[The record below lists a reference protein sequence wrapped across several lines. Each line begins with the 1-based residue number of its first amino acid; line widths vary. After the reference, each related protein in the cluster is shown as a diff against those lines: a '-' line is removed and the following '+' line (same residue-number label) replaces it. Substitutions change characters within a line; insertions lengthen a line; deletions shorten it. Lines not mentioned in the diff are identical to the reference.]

1 MSKKLIN
8 PQMNIPP
15 VVYVS
20 PPGEDASTANTISV
34 PAGSQDGA
42 SRTAPQPA
50 AKPYMR
56 FNPPP
61 IEGRTEIAG
70 LTFDFNYGARVKVPK
85 GDYHVRL
92 IDRDASLTLYDADAK
107 DAVVSSLKKYYVRFG
122 IEVYEKKPKKGGKPG
137 EKELKLVFSHDYDCR
152 GRNVLMKFPEVA
164 LGDMLAWFPYA
175 EEFRRQHGCRLFCA
189 MSPVHSA
196 ILAPNYPDIT
206 FVGTETL
213 PPELYA
219 SYYVGLFAP
228 WDNHDLQPLDWR
240 IVGLQNHAA
249 YLLGTEPVERRVKLT
264 PSKAPRQVKEKYVCI
279 AAQATAQCKYWN
291 NAHGWLNTVEYLKK
305 LGYRVLCIDRD
316 AITVSGLHGNSIPYG
331 AEDFTGDRPLQER
344 IDLLYYADFFI
355 GLPSGL
361 SWLAW
366 GTGKP
371 VIMIAGFTAPGTEFY
386 TPYRVQHFHVCNSCG
401 NDMRFEHSYEDF
413 GWCPKHAGTDREF
426 ECTRFIAPE
435 HVNAMIDRV
444 RADLAA
450 CADK

>member
-1 MSKKLIN
+1 MN
-8 PQMNIPP
+8 ENQMNPAL
-15 VVYVS
+15 
-20 PPGEDASTANTISV
+20 DAPRIISAPASGQGGPSARPLQPAV
-34 PAGSQDGA
+34 P
-42 SRTAPQPA
+42 TVAPQA
-50 AKPYMR
+50 AAQPVKKPYMT
-56 FNPPP
+56 FSPPP
-61 IEGRTEIAG
+61 IAGRTGIAG
-70 LTFDFNYGARVKVPK
+70 LAFDFNYGARVQVPK

-92 IDRDASLTLYDADAK
+92 IDRDAALTLYDADANG
-107 DAVVSSLKKYYVRFG
+107 AVVSSTKKYYVRFG
-122 IEVYEKKPKKGGKPG
+122 IEVYEKKPKKGGKPD

-152 GRNVLMKFPEVA
+152 GKNVLMKFPEVA
-164 LGDMLAWFPYA
+164 MGDMLAWFPYA
-175 EEFRRQHGCRLFCA
+175 EAFRQQHGCKLFCA

-196 ILAPNYPDIT
+196 ILAPNYPKIT
-206 FVGTETL
+206 FIETEKM
-213 PPELYA
+213 PPDLYA

-249 YLLGTEPVERRVKLT
+249 YLLGVEPGELRVKLS
-264 PSKAPRQVKEKYVCI
+264 PSKQPRQVKEKYVCI

-291 NAHGWLNTVEYLKK
+291 NAYGWLNTVEYLKK

-331 AEDFTGDRPLQER
+331 AEDFTGNRPLQER
-344 IDLLYYADFFI
+344 IDLLYHADFFI
-355 GLPSGL
+355 GLASGL

-366 GTGKP
+366 GVGKP

-401 NDMRFEHSYEDF
+401 NDMRYEHSYDNF

-435 HVNAMIDRV
+435 HVNHMIDRV
-444 RADLAA
+444 IKDFNL
-450 CADK
+450 

>member
-1 MSKKLIN
+1 MN
-8 PQMNIPP
+8 ENQMNPAL
-15 VVYVS
+15 
-20 PPGEDASTANTISV
+20 DAPRIISAPASGQGGPSARPLQPAV
-34 PAGSQDGA
+34 P
-42 SRTAPQPA
+42 TVAPQA
-50 AKPYMR
+50 AAQPVKKPYMT
-56 FNPPP
+56 FSPPP
-61 IEGRTEIAG
+61 IAGRTGIAG
-70 LTFDFNYGARVKVPK
+70 LAFDFNYGARVQVPK

-92 IDRDASLTLYDADAK
+92 IDRDAALTLYDADANG
-107 DAVVSSLKKYYVRFG
+107 AVVSSTKKYYVRFG
-122 IEVYEKKPKKGGKPG
+122 IEVYEKKPKKGGKPD

-152 GRNVLMKFPEVA
+152 GKNVLMKFPEVA
-164 LGDMLAWFPYA
+164 MGDMLAWFPYA
-175 EEFRRQHGCRLFCA
+175 EAFRQQHGCKLFCA

-196 ILAPNYPDIT
+196 ILAPNYPKIT
-206 FVGTETL
+206 FIETEKM

-249 YLLGTEPVERRVKLT
+249 YLLGVEPGELRVKLT
-264 PSKAPRQVKEKYVCI
+264 PSKQPRQVKEKYVCI

-291 NAHGWLNTVEYLKK
+291 NAYGWLNTVEYLKK

-331 AEDFTGDRPLQER
+331 AEDFTGNRPLQER
-344 IDLLYYADFFI
+344 IDLLYHADFFI
-355 GLPSGL
+355 GLASGL

-366 GTGKP
+366 GVGKP

-401 NDMRFEHSYEDF
+401 NDMRYEHSYDNF

-435 HVNAMIDRV
+435 HVNHMINRV
-444 RADLAA
+444 IKDFNL
-450 CADK
+450 

>member
-1 MSKKLIN
+1 MN
-8 PQMNIPP
+8 ENQMNPAI
-15 VVYVS
+15 
-20 PPGEDASTANTISV
+20 DAPRIISAPASGQGGPSARPLQPAV
-34 PAGSQDGA
+34 P
-42 SRTAPQPA
+42 TVAPQA
-50 AKPYMR
+50 AAQPVKKPYMT
-56 FNPPP
+56 FSPPP
-61 IEGRTEIAG
+61 IAGRTGIAG
-70 LTFDFNYGARVKVPK
+70 LAFDFNYGARVQVPK

-92 IDRDASLTLYDADAK
+92 IDRDAALTLYDADANG
-107 DAVVSSLKKYYVRFG
+107 AVVSSTKKYYVRFG
-122 IEVYEKKPKKGGKPG
+122 IEVYEKKPKKGGKPD

-152 GRNVLMKFPEVA
+152 GKNVLMKFPEVA
-164 LGDMLAWFPYA
+164 MGDMLAWFPYA
-175 EEFRRQHGCRLFCA
+175 EAFRQQHGCKLFCA

-196 ILAPNYPDIT
+196 ILAPNYPKIT
-206 FVGTETL
+206 FIETEKM

-249 YLLGTEPVERRVKLT
+249 YLLGVEPGELRVKLT
-264 PSKAPRQVKEKYVCI
+264 PSKQPRQVKEKYVCI

-291 NAHGWLNTVEYLKK
+291 NAYGWLNTVEYLKK

-331 AEDFTGDRPLQER
+331 AEDFTGNRPLQER
-344 IDLLYYADFFI
+344 IDLLYHADFFI
-355 GLPSGL
+355 GLASGL

-366 GTGKP
+366 GVGKP

-401 NDMRFEHSYEDF
+401 NDMRYEHSYDNF

-435 HVNAMIDRV
+435 HVNHMIDRV
-444 RADLAA
+444 IKDFNL
-450 CADK
+450 

>member
-1 MSKKLIN
+1 MN
-8 PQMNIPP
+8 ENQMNPAI
-15 VVYVS
+15 
-20 PPGEDASTANTISV
+20 DAPRIISAPASGQGGPSARPLQPAV
-34 PAGSQDGA
+34 P
-42 SRTAPQPA
+42 TVAPQA
-50 AKPYMR
+50 AAQPVKKPYMT
-56 FNPPP
+56 FSPPP
-61 IEGRTEIAG
+61 IAGRTGIAG
-70 LTFDFNYGARVKVPK
+70 LAFDFNYGARVQVPK

-92 IDRDASLTLYDADAK
+92 IDRDAALTLYDADANG
-107 DAVVSSLKKYYVRFG
+107 AVVSSTKKYYVRFG
-122 IEVYEKKPKKGGKPG
+122 IEVYEKKPKKGGKPD

-152 GRNVLMKFPEVA
+152 GKNVLMKFPEVA
-164 LGDMLAWFPYA
+164 MGDMLAWFPYA
-175 EEFRRQHGCRLFCA
+175 EAFRQQHGCKLFCA

-196 ILAPNYPDIT
+196 ILAPNYPKIT
-206 FVGTETL
+206 FIETEKM

-249 YLLGTEPVERRVKLT
+249 YLLGVEPGELRVKLT
-264 PSKAPRQVKEKYVCI
+264 PSKQPRQVKEKYVCI

-291 NAHGWLNTVEYLKK
+291 NAYGWLNTVEYLKK

-331 AEDFTGDRPLQER
+331 AEDFTGNRLLQER
-344 IDLLYYADFFI
+344 IDLLYHADFFI
-355 GLPSGL
+355 GLASGL

-366 GTGKP
+366 GVGKP

-401 NDMRFEHSYEDF
+401 NDMRYEHSYDNF

-435 HVNAMIDRV
+435 HVNHMIDRV
-444 RADLAA
+444 IKDFNL
-450 CADK
+450 

>member
-1 MSKKLIN
+1 MN
-8 PQMNIPP
+8 ENQMNPAL
-15 VVYVS
+15 
-20 PPGEDASTANTISV
+20 DAPRIISAPASGQGAPAARPLQPAV
-34 PAGSQDGA
+34 P
-42 SRTAPQPA
+42 TVAPQA
-50 AKPYMR
+50 AAQPVKKPYMT
-56 FNPPP
+56 FSPPP
-61 IEGRTEIAG
+61 IAGRTGIAG
-70 LTFDFNYGARVKVPK
+70 LAFDFNYGARVQVPK

-92 IDRDASLTLYDADAK
+92 IDRDAALTLYDADANG
-107 DAVVSSLKKYYVRFG
+107 AVVSSTKKYYVRFG
-122 IEVYEKKPKKGGKPG
+122 IEVYEKKPKKGGKPD

-152 GRNVLMKFPEVA
+152 GKNVLMKFPEVA
-164 LGDMLAWFPYA
+164 MGDMLAWFPYA
-175 EEFRRQHGCRLFCA
+175 EAFRQQHGCKLFCA

-196 ILAPNYPDIT
+196 ILAPNYPKIT
-206 FVGTETL
+206 FIETEKM

-249 YLLGTEPVERRVKLT
+249 YLLGVEPGELRVKLT
-264 PSKAPRQVKEKYVCI
+264 PSKQPRQVKEKYVCI

-291 NAHGWLNTVEYLKK
+291 NAYGWLNTVEYLKK

-331 AEDFTGDRPLQER
+331 AEDFTGNRPLQER
-344 IDLLYYADFFI
+344 IDLLYHADFFI
-355 GLPSGL
+355 GLASGL

-366 GTGKP
+366 GVGKP

-401 NDMRFEHSYEDF
+401 NDMRYEHSYDNF

-435 HVNAMIDRV
+435 HVNHMIDRV
-444 RADLAA
+444 IKNFNL
-450 CADK
+450 

>member
-1 MSKKLIN
+1 MN
-8 PQMNIPP
+8 ENQMNPAL
-15 VVYVS
+15 
-20 PPGEDASTANTISV
+20 DAPRIISAPASGQGGPSARPLQPAV
-34 PAGSQDGA
+34 P
-42 SRTAPQPA
+42 TVAPQA
-50 AKPYMR
+50 AAQPVKKPYMT
-56 FNPPP
+56 FSPPP
-61 IEGRTEIAG
+61 IAGRTGIAG
-70 LTFDFNYGARVKVPK
+70 LAFDFNYGARVQVPK

-92 IDRDASLTLYDADAK
+92 IDRDAALTLYDADANG
-107 DAVVSSLKKYYVRFG
+107 AVVSSTKKYYVRFG
-122 IEVYEKKPKKGGKPG
+122 IEVYEKKPKKGGKPD

-152 GRNVLMKFPEVA
+152 GKNVLMKFPEVA
-164 LGDMLAWFPYA
+164 MGDMLAWFPYA
-175 EEFRRQHGCRLFCA
+175 EAFRQQHGCKLFCA

-196 ILAPNYPDIT
+196 ILAPNYPKIT
-206 FVGTETL
+206 FIETEKM

-249 YLLGTEPVERRVKLT
+249 YLLGVEPGELRVKLT
-264 PSKAPRQVKEKYVCI
+264 PSKQPRQVKEKYVCI

-291 NAHGWLNTVEYLKK
+291 NAYGWLNTVEYLKK

-331 AEDFTGDRPLQER
+331 AEDFTGNRPLQER
-344 IDLLYYADFFI
+344 IDLLYHADFFI
-355 GLPSGL
+355 GLASGL

-366 GTGKP
+366 GVGKP

-401 NDMRFEHSYEDF
+401 NDMRYEHSYDNF

-435 HVNAMIDRV
+435 HVNHMIDRV
-444 RADLAA
+444 IKDFNL
-450 CADK
+450 

>member
-1 MSKKLIN
+1 MN
-8 PQMNIPP
+8 ENQMNPAL
-15 VVYVS
+15 
-20 PPGEDASTANTISV
+20 DAPRIISAPASGQGGPSARPLQPAV
-34 PAGSQDGA
+34 P
-42 SRTAPQPA
+42 TVAPQA
-50 AKPYMR
+50 AAQPVKKPYMT
-56 FNPPP
+56 FSPPP
-61 IEGRTEIAG
+61 IAGKTGIAG
-70 LTFDFNYGARVKVPK
+70 LAFDFNYGARVQVPK

-92 IDRDASLTLYDADAK
+92 IDRDAALTLYDADANG
-107 DAVVSSLKKYYVRFG
+107 AVVSSTKKYYVRFG
-122 IEVYEKKPKKGGKPG
+122 IEVYEKKPKKGGKPD

-152 GRNVLMKFPEVA
+152 GKNVLMKFPEVA
-164 LGDMLAWFPYA
+164 MGDMLAWFPYA
-175 EEFRRQHGCRLFCA
+175 EAFRQQHGCKLFCA

-196 ILAPNYPDIT
+196 ILAPNYPKIT
-206 FVGTETL
+206 FIETEKL

-249 YLLGTEPVERRVKLT
+249 YLLGVEPGELRVKLT
-264 PSKAPRQVKEKYVCI
+264 PSKQPRQVKEKYVCI

-291 NAHGWLNTVEYLKK
+291 NAYGWLNTVEYLKK

-331 AEDFTGDRPLQER
+331 AEDFTGNRPLQER
-344 IDLLYYADFFI
+344 IDLLYHADFFI
-355 GLPSGL
+355 GLASGL

-366 GTGKP
+366 GVGKP

-401 NDMRFEHSYEDF
+401 NDMRYEHSYDNF

-435 HVNAMIDRV
+435 HVNHMIDRV
-444 RADLAA
+444 IKDFNL
-450 CADK
+450 

>member
-1 MSKKLIN
+1 MN
-8 PQMNIPP
+8 ENQMNPAL
-15 VVYVS
+15 
-20 PPGEDASTANTISV
+20 DAPRIISAPASGQGGPSARPLQPAV
-34 PAGSQDGA
+34 P
-42 SRTAPQPA
+42 TVAPQA
-50 AKPYMR
+50 AAQPVKKPYMT
-56 FNPPP
+56 FSPPP
-61 IEGRTEIAG
+61 IAGRTGIAG
-70 LTFDFNYGARVKVPK
+70 LAFDFNYGARVQVPK

-92 IDRDASLTLYDADAK
+92 IDRDAALTLYDADANG
-107 DAVVSSLKKYYVRFG
+107 AVVSSTKKYYVRFG
-122 IEVYEKKPKKGGKPG
+122 IEVYEKKPKKGGKPD

-152 GRNVLMKFPEVA
+152 GKNVLMKFPEVA
-164 LGDMLAWFPYA
+164 MGDMLAWFPYA
-175 EEFRRQHGCRLFCA
+175 EAFRQQHGCKLFCA

-196 ILAPNYPDIT
+196 ILAPNYPKIT
-206 FVGTETL
+206 FIETEKM
-213 PPELYA
+213 PPDLYA

-249 YLLGTEPVERRVKLT
+249 YLLGVEPGELRVKLT
-264 PSKAPRQVKEKYVCI
+264 PSKQPRQVKEKYVCI

-291 NAHGWLNTVEYLKK
+291 NAYGWLNTVEYLKK

-331 AEDFTGDRPLQER
+331 AEDFTGNRPLQER
-344 IDLLYYADFFI
+344 IDLLYHADFFI
-355 GLPSGL
+355 GLASGL

-366 GTGKP
+366 GVGKP

-401 NDMRFEHSYEDF
+401 NDMRYEHSYDNF

-435 HVNAMIDRV
+435 HVNHMIDRV
-444 RADLAA
+444 IKDFNL
-450 CADK
+450 

>member
-1 MSKKLIN
+1 MN
-8 PQMNIPP
+8 ENQMNPAL
-15 VVYVS
+15 
-20 PPGEDASTANTISV
+20 DAPRIISAPASGQGGPSARPLQPAV
-34 PAGSQDGA
+34 P
-42 SRTAPQPA
+42 TVAPQA
-50 AKPYMR
+50 AAQPVKKPYMT
-56 FNPPP
+56 FSPPP
-61 IEGRTEIAG
+61 IAGRTGIAG
-70 LTFDFNYGARVKVPK
+70 LAFDFNYGARVQVPK

-92 IDRDASLTLYDADAK
+92 IDRDAALTLYDADANG
-107 DAVVSSLKKYYVRFG
+107 AVVSSTKKYYVRFG
-122 IEVYEKKPKKGGKPG
+122 IEVYEKKPKKGGKPD

-152 GRNVLMKFPEVA
+152 GKNVLMKFPEVA
-164 LGDMLAWFPYA
+164 MGDMLAWFPYA
-175 EEFRRQHGCRLFCA
+175 EAFRQQHGCKLFCA

-196 ILAPNYPDIT
+196 ILAPNYPKIT
-206 FVGTETL
+206 FIETEKL

-249 YLLGTEPVERRVKLT
+249 YLLGVEPGELRVKLT
-264 PSKAPRQVKEKYVCI
+264 PSKQPRQVKEKYVCI

-291 NAHGWLNTVEYLKK
+291 NAYGWLNTVEYLKK

-331 AEDFTGDRPLQER
+331 AEDFTGNRPLQER
-344 IDLLYYADFFI
+344 IDLLYHADFFI
-355 GLPSGL
+355 GLASGL

-366 GTGKP
+366 GVGKP

-401 NDMRFEHSYEDF
+401 NDMRYEHSYDNF

-435 HVNAMIDRV
+435 HVNHMIDRV
-444 RADLAA
+444 IKDFNL
-450 CADK
+450 

>member
-1 MSKKLIN
+1 MN
-8 PQMNIPP
+8 ENQMNP
-15 VVYVS
+15 VL
-20 PPGEDASTANTISV
+20 DAPRIISAPASGQGAPAARPLQPAV
-34 PAGSQDGA
+34 P
-42 SRTAPQPA
+42 TVAPQA
-50 AKPYMR
+50 AAQPVKKPYMT
-56 FNPPP
+56 FSPPP
-61 IEGRTEIAG
+61 IAGRTGIAG
-70 LTFDFNYGARVKVPK
+70 LAFDFNYGARVQVPK

-92 IDRDASLTLYDADAK
+92 IDRDAALTLYDADANG
-107 DAVVSSLKKYYVRFG
+107 AVVSSTKKYYVRFG
-122 IEVYEKKPKKGGKPG
+122 IEVYEKKPKKGGKPD

-152 GRNVLMKFPEVA
+152 GKNVLMKFPEVA
-164 LGDMLAWFPYA
+164 MGDMLAWFPYA
-175 EEFRRQHGCRLFCA
+175 EAFRQQHGCKLFCA

-206 FVGTETL
+206 FVETETL
-213 PPELYA
+213 PPDLYA

-228 WDNHDLQPLDWR
+228 WDDHDLQPLDWR

-249 YLLGTEPVERRVKLT
+249 YLLGVEPGELRVKLT
-264 PSKAPRQVKEKYVCI
+264 PSKQPRQVKEKYVCI

-291 NAHGWLNTVEYLKK
+291 NAYGWLNTVEYLKK

-331 AEDFTGDRPLQER
+331 AEDFTGNRPLQER
-344 IDLLYYADFFI
+344 IDLLYHADFFI
-355 GLPSGL
+355 GLASGL

-366 GTGKP
+366 GVGKP

-401 NDMRFEHSYEDF
+401 NDMRYEHSYDNF

-435 HVNAMIDRV
+435 HVNHMIDRV
-444 RADLAA
+444 IKDFNL
-450 CADK
+450 

>member
-1 MSKKLIN
+1 MN
-8 PQMNIPP
+8 ENQMNPAL
-15 VVYVS
+15 
-20 PPGEDASTANTISV
+20 DAPRIISAPASGQGAPAARPLQPAV
-34 PAGSQDGA
+34 P
-42 SRTAPQPA
+42 TVAPQA
-50 AKPYMR
+50 AAQPVKKPYMT
-56 FNPPP
+56 FSPPP
-61 IEGRTEIAG
+61 IAGRTGIAG
-70 LTFDFNYGARVKVPK
+70 LAFDFNYGARVQVPK

-92 IDRDASLTLYDADAK
+92 IDRDAALTLYDADANG
-107 DAVVSSLKKYYVRFG
+107 AVVSSTKKYYVRFG
-122 IEVYEKKPKKGGKPG
+122 IEVYEKKPKKGGKPD

-152 GRNVLMKFPEVA
+152 GKNVLMKFPEVA
-164 LGDMLAWFPYA
+164 MGDMLAWFPYA
-175 EEFRRQHGCRLFCA
+175 EAFRQQHGCKLFCA

-196 ILAPNYPDIT
+196 ILAPNYPKIT
-206 FVGTETL
+206 FIETEKM
-213 PPELYA
+213 PPDLYA

-249 YLLGTEPVERRVKLT
+249 YLLGVEPGELRVKLS
-264 PSKAPRQVKEKYVCI
+264 PSKQPRQVKEKYVCI

-291 NAHGWLNTVEYLKK
+291 NAYGWLNTVEYLKK

-331 AEDFTGDRPLQER
+331 AEDFTGNRPLQER
-344 IDLLYYADFFI
+344 IDLLYHADFFI
-355 GLPSGL
+355 GLASGL

-366 GTGKP
+366 GVGKP

-401 NDMRFEHSYEDF
+401 NDMRYEHSYDNF

-435 HVNAMIDRV
+435 HVNHMIDRV
-444 RADLAA
+444 IKDFNL
-450 CADK
+450 

>member
-1 MSKKLIN
+1 MN
-8 PQMNIPP
+8 ENQMNPAL
-15 VVYVS
+15 
-20 PPGEDASTANTISV
+20 DAPRIISAPASGQGAPAARPLQPAV
-34 PAGSQDGA
+34 P
-42 SRTAPQPA
+42 TVAPQA
-50 AKPYMR
+50 AAQPVKKPYMT
-56 FNPPP
+56 FSPPP
-61 IEGRTEIAG
+61 IAGRTGIAG
-70 LTFDFNYGARVKVPK
+70 LAFDFNYGARVQVPK

-92 IDRDASLTLYDADAK
+92 IDRDAALTLYDADANG
-107 DAVVSSLKKYYVRFG
+107 AVVSSTKKYYVRFG
-122 IEVYEKKPKKGGKPG
+122 IEVYEKKPKKGGKPD

-152 GRNVLMKFPEVA
+152 GKNVLMKFPEVA
-164 LGDMLAWFPYA
+164 MGDMLAWFPYA
-175 EEFRRQHGCRLFCA
+175 EAFRQQHGCKLFCA
-189 MSPVHSA
+189 MSQVHSA
-196 ILAPNYPDIT
+196 ILAPNYPKIT
-206 FVGTETL
+206 FIETEKM

-249 YLLGTEPVERRVKLT
+249 YLLGVEPGELRVKLT
-264 PSKAPRQVKEKYVCI
+264 PSKQPRQVKEKYVCI

-291 NAHGWLNTVEYLKK
+291 NAYGWLNTVEYLKK

-331 AEDFTGDRPLQER
+331 AEDFTGNRPLQER
-344 IDLLYYADFFI
+344 IDLLYHADFFI
-355 GLPSGL
+355 GLASGL

-366 GTGKP
+366 GVGKP

-401 NDMRFEHSYEDF
+401 NDMRYEHSYDNF

-435 HVNAMIDRV
+435 HVNHMIDRV
-444 RADLAA
+444 IKDFNL
-450 CADK
+450 